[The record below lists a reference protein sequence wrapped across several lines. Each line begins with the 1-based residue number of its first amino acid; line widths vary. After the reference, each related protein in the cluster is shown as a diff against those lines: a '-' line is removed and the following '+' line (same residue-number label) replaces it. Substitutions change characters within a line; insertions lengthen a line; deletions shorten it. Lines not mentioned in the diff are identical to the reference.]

1 MDAIEMG
8 EFKDYNVIFG
18 NNGCGKTSLT
28 RAFELLISKDKCI
41 EKYRTISTAE
51 SPSIEFECK
60 DGSYK
65 IEPNSNIGAP
75 SFKVEIY
82 NSGFLHNNA
91 PFNSE
96 FGLKKL
102 DDGII
107 ILEGSVL
114 GEETKEINQL
124 KNCKE
129 KVEKRK
135 KEIKDE
141 NSTETLSAKQ
151 ESEIKK
157 YDEEIEKIRKKVT
170 SKTIQII
177 LDEIKINNICEV
189 SKNKFK
195 VQEDALT
202 NLEKDFDELDEAMKK
217 FDDLKEMELPKDYQT
232 IKDKLESL
240 FSFDIDKEAGQVS
253 EEIKEH
259 MSKVGREFIEKGIE
273 LQKKMPDNACPFCTQ
288 EITNNIIQVYTSYFN
303 KRIEQF
309 NQDSLEVSGTLKKI
323 LEQWNIKEILQS
335 FERFEPFMK
344 KDFSTNKESL
354 KNALEQIK
362 VLLEKLQK
370 EVGKKEGAK
379 NEKEFQGIDKKLL
392 ENYEKFQKCVDETG
406 NILKQKKEQ
415 KKKLDKLKTELKE
428 ARIKKAKHDS
438 YDWQKS
444 KEEAE
449 RKLSVLN
456 CRHERLN
463 RLLEKINKKL
473 KGLYDQ
479 KRPDIETINNYLKAL
494 NLPKY
499 SLDKDYRIVLN
510 SDALENSEAKIIL
523 SDGEKTTL
531 AFAYFLARLKLF
543 YKKEDLKNLVVVI
556 DDPIS
561 SLDEQRIYNTT
572 CLVAKINQELA
583 REKLSNEENKAQV
596 FVLTHNHTFM
606 ARLINMIGKHARYL
620 QLERHQ
626 GQLKIVCKDKA
637 NGYFDTFYL
646 LLFKEVY
653 EFAKRETVQDDFN
666 EAINYGNKIRIL
678 LESFLKINFIDSFLG
693 EDKTFKEDNIKK
705 LIETAD
711 NQVRLSFSNLPFS
724 ENEHSIEDKDALTKK
739 FLSIIK
745 GLHLESHGSVMD
757 FFSPYKISLE
767 DVQEFAKI
775 AINAMKILNPYQT
788 HSYVE
793 SVDKKL
799 KTRNNMRIVFM
810 GTPGFAEVILRA
822 LVGNKDIEVV
832 GLFTQMDKPFG
843 RKKELKAPETKIYI
857 LENHLNIPIFQPQ
870 SLKEPEVQILKALKP
885 DFIVVVAYGKILSKE
900 VLSIA
905 PCINVHA
912 SLLPKYRGA
921 SPIHEMILNDDKIY
935 GISTM
940 LMDTGLDSGD
950 ILESASFLREDYLD
964 LETLRSKLV
973 HMGATLL
980 LSTLKNFSSITRK
993 PQDHAQASFCKK
1005 ITKADGL
1012 VGFKDAKSLFLKS
1025 LAFKSWPEIFLENSL
1040 KLLGVELVE
1049 NEKSHKEGEIL
1060 EIDEKGVLVGCLKG
1074 SVRIARL
1081 QAVGKKPLK
1090 AKDYLNGKRLKAGG
1104 ILT

>member
-82 NSGFLHNNA
+82 NSDFLHNNA

-135 KEIKDE
+135 KKIKDE
-141 NSTETLSAKQ
+141 NSAETLSAKQ

-157 YDEEIEKIRKKVT
+157 YDKEIEKIRKEMT
-170 SKTIQII
+170 SKTIQIT

-344 KDFSTNKESL
+344 KDSSTNKESL
-354 KNALEQIK
+354 KKALEQIK

-379 NEKEFQGIDKKLL
+379 NEKEFQETDKKLL
-392 ENYEKFQKCVDETG
+392 ENYEKFQKCVDETR

-415 KKKLDKLKTELKE
+415 KEKLEKLKTELKE

-444 KEEAE
+444 KEEAK

-456 CRHERLN
+456 CRHERLKH
-463 RLLEKINKKL
+463 LLEKIDKKL

-543 YKKEDLKNLVVVI
+543 YKKKDLKNLVVVI

-583 REKLSNEENKAQV
+583 REKLLKNEEKVQV
-596 FVLTHNHTFM
+596 FVLTHNHIFM
-606 ARLINMIGKHARYL
+606 ARLINMIGKHARYF

-626 GQLKIVCKDKA
+626 GQLKIVCKDEVK
-637 NGYFDTFYL
+637 GYFDTFYL

-653 EFAKRETVQDDFN
+653 AFAKKEKVQDDFN
-666 EAINYGNKIRIL
+666 EAINYGNKVRIL

-693 EDKTFKEDNIKK
+693 ENKTFKEDNIKK

-711 NQVRLSFSNLPFS
+711 NQVILSFSNLPFS
-724 ENEHSIEDKDALTKK
+724 KNEHSIIEDKDALTKK

-757 FFSPYKISLE
+757 FFSPYKISLK
-767 DVQEFAKI
+767 DVQKFARI

-788 HSYVE
+788 HSYME
-793 SVDKKL
+793 SVDK
-799 KTRNNMRIVFM
+799 
-810 GTPGFAEVILRA
+810 
-822 LVGNKDIEVV
+822 NKE
-832 GLFTQMDKPFG
+832 
-843 RKKELKAPETKIYI
+843 
-857 LENHLNIPIFQPQ
+857 
-870 SLKEPEVQILKALKP
+870 
-885 DFIVVVAYGKILSKE
+885 
-900 VLSIA
+900 
-905 PCINVHA
+905 
-912 SLLPKYRGA
+912 
-921 SPIHEMILNDDKIY
+921 
-935 GISTM
+935 
-940 LMDTGLDSGD
+940 
-950 ILESASFLREDYLD
+950 
-964 LETLRSKLV
+964 
-973 HMGATLL
+973 
-980 LSTLKNFSSITRK
+980 
-993 PQDHAQASFCKK
+993 
-1005 ITKADGL
+1005 
-1012 VGFKDAKSLFLKS
+1012 
-1025 LAFKSWPEIFLENSL
+1025 
-1040 KLLGVELVE
+1040 
-1049 NEKSHKEGEIL
+1049 
-1060 EIDEKGVLVGCLKG
+1060 
-1074 SVRIARL
+1074 
-1081 QAVGKKPLK
+1081 
-1090 AKDYLNGKRLKAGG
+1090 
-1104 ILT
+1104 

>member
-1 MDAIEMG
+1 MAINIKKIKSFKAFCGLDAIEMG

-82 NSGFLHNNA
+82 NSDFLHNNA

-135 KEIKDE
+135 KKIKDE
-141 NSTETLSAKQ
+141 NSAETLSAKQ

-157 YDEEIEKIRKKVT
+157 YDKEIEKIRKEMT
-170 SKTIQII
+170 SKTIQIT

-240 FSFDIDKEAGQVS
+240 FSFDMDKEAGQVS

-309 NQDSLEVSGTLKKI
+309 KQDSLEVSGTLKKI

-370 EVGKKEGAK
+370 EVDKKEGVK
-379 NEKEFQGIDKKLL
+379 DKEKFQEIDKKLS
-392 ENYEKFQKCVDETG
+392 ENYEKLQKCAGETR
-406 NILKQKKEQ
+406 NILNQKKEQ
-415 KKKLDKLKTELKE
+415 KKKLEKLKKDLKE

-438 YDWQKS
+438 YDSQKS
-444 KEEAE
+444 KEEAK

-463 RLLEKINKKL
+463 RLLEKIDKKL
-473 KGLYDQ
+473 KELYDQ

-626 GQLKIVCKDKA
+626 GQLKIVCKDEA

-653 EFAKRETVQDDFN
+653 AFAKRETVQDDFN
-666 EAINYGNKIRIL
+666 EAINYGNKVRIL

-693 EDKTFKEDNIKK
+693 EDKTFKKEKIEK

-724 ENEHSIEDKDALTKK
+724 ENGHSIEDKDVLTEK

-767 DVQEFAKI
+767 DVQRFAKI

-788 HSYVE
+788 QSYME
-793 SVDKKL
+793 SVDKKT
-799 KTRNNMRIVFM
+799 K
-810 GTPGFAEVILRA
+810 
-822 LVGNKDIEVV
+822 NKE
-832 GLFTQMDKPFG
+832 
-843 RKKELKAPETKIYI
+843 
-857 LENHLNIPIFQPQ
+857 
-870 SLKEPEVQILKALKP
+870 
-885 DFIVVVAYGKILSKE
+885 
-900 VLSIA
+900 
-905 PCINVHA
+905 
-912 SLLPKYRGA
+912 
-921 SPIHEMILNDDKIY
+921 
-935 GISTM
+935 
-940 LMDTGLDSGD
+940 
-950 ILESASFLREDYLD
+950 
-964 LETLRSKLV
+964 
-973 HMGATLL
+973 
-980 LSTLKNFSSITRK
+980 
-993 PQDHAQASFCKK
+993 
-1005 ITKADGL
+1005 
-1012 VGFKDAKSLFLKS
+1012 
-1025 LAFKSWPEIFLENSL
+1025 
-1040 KLLGVELVE
+1040 
-1049 NEKSHKEGEIL
+1049 
-1060 EIDEKGVLVGCLKG
+1060 
-1074 SVRIARL
+1074 
-1081 QAVGKKPLK
+1081 
-1090 AKDYLNGKRLKAGG
+1090 
-1104 ILT
+1104 

>member
-28 RAFELLISKDKCI
+28 RAFELLISKNKHI

-60 DGSYK
+60 DESYK

-82 NSGFLHNNA
+82 NSDFLHNNA

-135 KEIKDE
+135 KKIKDE
-141 NSTETLSAKQ
+141 NSVETLSAKQ

-157 YDEEIEKIRKKVT
+157 YDKEIEKIRKEMT
-170 SKTIQII
+170 SKTIRIT

-189 SKNKFK
+189 SKNHFK
-195 VQEDALT
+195 YQEDALT
-202 NLEKDFDELDEAMKK
+202 NLKKDFDELDKAMEKFGGLKK
-217 FDDLKEMELPKDYQT
+217 MELPKDYQT

-259 MSKVGREFIEKGIE
+259 ISKVGREFIEKGRE

-288 EITNNIIQVYTSYFN
+288 EITNNIIQAYTSYFN

-309 NQDSLEVSGTLKKI
+309 NQDSLEVSGTLKEI
-323 LEQWNIKEILQS
+323 LEQWNIEEILQS
-335 FERFEPFMK
+335 FERFKPFMK

-354 KNALEQIK
+354 KNALDQIK
-362 VLLEKLQK
+362 DLLKELQEEVDKKCGVKNKEK
-370 EVGKKEGAK
+370 
-379 NEKEFQGIDKKLL
+379 FQETDKKLS
-392 ENYEKFQKCVDETG
+392 ENYKKLQQCVDETG
-406 NILKQKKEQ
+406 NILNQKKEQ
-415 KKKLDKLKTELKE
+415 EEKLKKLETELKE

-572 CLVAKINQELA
+572 CLVAKINQELVGEA
-583 REKLSNEENKAQV
+583 LKEDEDKAQV

-606 ARLINMIGKHARYL
+606 VRLINMVGKHACYF

-626 GQLKIVCKDKA
+626 GQLKIVCKDKVK
-637 NGYFDTFYL
+637 GYFDTFYL

-653 EFAKRETVQDDFN
+653 VFAKKEKVQDDFN
-666 EAINYGNKIRIL
+666 EAINYGNKVRVL
-678 LESFLKINFIDSFLG
+678 LEGFLKINFINSFLG
-693 EDKTFKEDNIKK
+693 TNSVFDEDKIKK

-724 ENEHSIEDKDALTKK
+724 NEHSIKDKDALTEK

-745 GLHLESHGSVMD
+745 GLHLESHGSVAD
-757 FFSPYKISLE
+757 VFNPYKISLK
-767 DVQEFAKI
+767 DVQKFARI

-788 HSYVE
+788 QSYKG
-793 SVDKKL
+793 SVDK
-799 KTRNNMRIVFM
+799 
-810 GTPGFAEVILRA
+810 
-822 LVGNKDIEVV
+822 NKE
-832 GLFTQMDKPFG
+832 
-843 RKKELKAPETKIYI
+843 
-857 LENHLNIPIFQPQ
+857 
-870 SLKEPEVQILKALKP
+870 
-885 DFIVVVAYGKILSKE
+885 
-900 VLSIA
+900 
-905 PCINVHA
+905 
-912 SLLPKYRGA
+912 
-921 SPIHEMILNDDKIY
+921 
-935 GISTM
+935 
-940 LMDTGLDSGD
+940 
-950 ILESASFLREDYLD
+950 
-964 LETLRSKLV
+964 
-973 HMGATLL
+973 
-980 LSTLKNFSSITRK
+980 
-993 PQDHAQASFCKK
+993 
-1005 ITKADGL
+1005 
-1012 VGFKDAKSLFLKS
+1012 
-1025 LAFKSWPEIFLENSL
+1025 
-1040 KLLGVELVE
+1040 
-1049 NEKSHKEGEIL
+1049 
-1060 EIDEKGVLVGCLKG
+1060 
-1074 SVRIARL
+1074 
-1081 QAVGKKPLK
+1081 
-1090 AKDYLNGKRLKAGG
+1090 
-1104 ILT
+1104 

>member
-1 MDAIEMG
+1 MAINIKKIKSFKAFCGLDAIEMG

-28 RAFELLISKDKCI
+28 RAFELLIPKNKHI
-41 EKYRTISTAE
+41 EKYRTISTTE
-51 SPSIEFECK
+51 SPSIEFKCK
-60 DGSYK
+60 DKSYK

-82 NSGFLHNNA
+82 NSDFLHNNA

-102 DDGII
+102 DDDTI

-129 KVEKRK
+129 KVEKRQK
-135 KEIKDE
+135 KIKDE
-141 NSTETLSAKQ
+141 NSVETLSAKQ

-309 NQDSLEVSGTLKKI
+309 NQNSLEVSGTLKKI

-344 KDFSTNKESL
+344 KDSSTNKESL

-370 EVGKKEGAK
+370 EVDKKWGVK
-379 NEKEFQGIDKKLL
+379 NKEKFQETDKKLL
-392 ENYEKFQKCVDETG
+392 ENYEKFQKCVDETR

-415 KKKLDKLKTELKE
+415 KEKLEKLKTELKE

-510 SDALENSEAKIIL
+510 SDALENSKANIIL

-572 CLVAKINQELA
+572 CLVAKIDQELA

-646 LLFKEVY
+646 LLFKEMY

-666 EAINYGNKIRIL
+666 EAINYGNKVRIL
-678 LESFLKINFIDSFLG
+678 LESFLKINFINSFLG
-693 EDKTFKEDNIKK
+693 TNSVFDEDKIKK

-724 ENEHSIEDKDALTKK
+724 NEHSIKDKDALTEK
-739 FLSIIK
+739 FLSTIK
-745 GLHLESHGSVMD
+745 GLHLESHGSVAD
-757 FFSPYKISLE
+757 VFNPYKISLK
-767 DVQEFAKI
+767 DVQKFARI

-788 HSYVE
+788 QSYMG
-793 SVDKKL
+793 SVDK
-799 KTRNNMRIVFM
+799 
-810 GTPGFAEVILRA
+810 
-822 LVGNKDIEVV
+822 NKE
-832 GLFTQMDKPFG
+832 
-843 RKKELKAPETKIYI
+843 
-857 LENHLNIPIFQPQ
+857 
-870 SLKEPEVQILKALKP
+870 
-885 DFIVVVAYGKILSKE
+885 
-900 VLSIA
+900 
-905 PCINVHA
+905 
-912 SLLPKYRGA
+912 
-921 SPIHEMILNDDKIY
+921 
-935 GISTM
+935 
-940 LMDTGLDSGD
+940 
-950 ILESASFLREDYLD
+950 
-964 LETLRSKLV
+964 
-973 HMGATLL
+973 
-980 LSTLKNFSSITRK
+980 
-993 PQDHAQASFCKK
+993 
-1005 ITKADGL
+1005 
-1012 VGFKDAKSLFLKS
+1012 
-1025 LAFKSWPEIFLENSL
+1025 
-1040 KLLGVELVE
+1040 
-1049 NEKSHKEGEIL
+1049 
-1060 EIDEKGVLVGCLKG
+1060 
-1074 SVRIARL
+1074 
-1081 QAVGKKPLK
+1081 
-1090 AKDYLNGKRLKAGG
+1090 
-1104 ILT
+1104 

>member
-1 MDAIEMG
+1 MNAIEMG

-28 RAFELLISKDKCI
+28 RAFELLISKNNHI

-51 SPSIEFECK
+51 SPSIEFECE

-82 NSGFLHNNA
+82 NSDFLHNNA

-102 DDGII
+102 DDGVI

-124 KNCKE
+124 KNCRE
-129 KVEKRK
+129 KVEKRQK
-135 KEIKDE
+135 KIKDE
-141 NSTETLSAKQ
+141 NDIETLSAEQ
-151 ESEIKK
+151 ESAIKK
-157 YDEEIEKIRKKVT
+157 YDEEIEKIRKEVT
-170 SKTIQII
+170 SKTIQIAPN
-177 LDEIKINNICEV
+177 EIKINNICEV

-195 VQEDALT
+195 YQEDVLT
-202 NLEKDFDELDEAMKK
+202 NLKKDFDELDEAMKE
-217 FDDLKEMELPKDYQT
+217 FDDLKEMESPKDYQT
-232 IKDKLESL
+232 IKVKLESL

-253 EEIKEH
+253 KEIKEH
-259 MSKVGREFIEKGIE
+259 ISKVGREFIEKGIE
-273 LQKKMPDNACPFCTQ
+273 LQKEMPDNACPFCKQ
-288 EITNNIIQVYTSYFN
+288 EIINNIIQAYTSYFN
-303 KRIEQF
+303 KSIEQF
-309 NQDSLEVSGTLKKI
+309 KQDSLEVSGTLKKI

-370 EVGKKEGAK
+370 EVGKKEGVK
-379 NEKEFQGIDKKLL
+379 DKEKFQETDKKLS
-392 ENYEKFQKCVDETG
+392 ENYENLQKCVNETR
-406 NILKQKKEQ
+406 NILNQKKEQ
-415 KKKLDKLKTELKE
+415 EEKLEKLKKELKG

-449 RKLSVLN
+449 RKLSVLE
-456 CRHERLN
+456 RGHKRLN
-463 RLLEKINKKL
+463 CLLEKIDNKL

-479 KRPDIETINNYLKAL
+479 KRPDIKIINSYLKAL

-499 SLDKDYRIVLN
+499 SLNEYYRIVLN
-510 SDALENSEAKIIL
+510 SVDLENSKAKMIL

-572 CLVAKINQELA
+572 CLVAKINQELVGEA
-583 REKLSNEENKAQV
+583 LKENEDKAQV

-606 ARLINMIGKHARYL
+606 ARLINMVGKHACYF

-626 GQLKIVCKDKA
+626 GQLKIVCKNKVK
-637 NGYFDTFYL
+637 GYFDTFYL

-653 EFAKRETVQDDFN
+653 AFAKKEKVQDNFN

-693 EDKTFKEDNIKK
+693 ENSAFGEDKIKK

-724 ENEHSIEDKDALTKK
+724 ENGHSIEDKDALTEK

-767 DVQEFAKI
+767 DVQKFAKI

-788 HSYVE
+788 HSYMV
-793 SVDKKL
+793 SVD
-799 KTRNNMRIVFM
+799 
-810 GTPGFAEVILRA
+810 
-822 LVGNKDIEVV
+822 
-832 GLFTQMDKPFG
+832 
-843 RKKELKAPETKIYI
+843 
-857 LENHLNIPIFQPQ
+857 
-870 SLKEPEVQILKALKP
+870 
-885 DFIVVVAYGKILSKE
+885 
-900 VLSIA
+900 
-905 PCINVHA
+905 
-912 SLLPKYRGA
+912 
-921 SPIHEMILNDDKIY
+921 
-935 GISTM
+935 
-940 LMDTGLDSGD
+940 
-950 ILESASFLREDYLD
+950 
-964 LETLRSKLV
+964 
-973 HMGATLL
+973 
-980 LSTLKNFSSITRK
+980 
-993 PQDHAQASFCKK
+993 
-1005 ITKADGL
+1005 
-1012 VGFKDAKSLFLKS
+1012 
-1025 LAFKSWPEIFLENSL
+1025 
-1040 KLLGVELVE
+1040 
-1049 NEKSHKEGEIL
+1049 
-1060 EIDEKGVLVGCLKG
+1060 
-1074 SVRIARL
+1074 
-1081 QAVGKKPLK
+1081 
-1090 AKDYLNGKRLKAGG
+1090 
-1104 ILT
+1104 

>member
-1 MDAIEMG
+1 MAINIKKIKSFKAFCGLDAIEMG

-82 NSGFLHNNA
+82 NSDFLHNNA

-135 KEIKDE
+135 KKIKDE
-141 NSTETLSAKQ
+141 NSAETLSAKQ

-157 YDEEIEKIRKKVT
+157 YDKEIEKIRKEMT
-170 SKTIQII
+170 SKTIQIT

-344 KDFSTNKESL
+344 KDSSTNKESL

-379 NEKEFQGIDKKLL
+379 NEKEFQKIDKKLL

-438 YDWQKS
+438 YDCQKS

-449 RKLSVLN
+449 RKLSILN
-456 CRHERLN
+456 RRHERLN
-463 RLLEKINKKL
+463 RLLEKIDKKL
-473 KGLYDQ
+473 KELYDQ

-583 REKLSNEENKAQV
+583 REKLSNEKEKAQV

-606 ARLINMIGKHARYL
+606 ARLINMIGKHARYF
-620 QLERHQ
+620 QLERYQ

-653 EFAKRETVQDDFN
+653 AFAKRETVQDDFN
-666 EAINYGNKIRIL
+666 EAINYGNKVRIL

-693 EDKTFKEDNIKK
+693 ENKTFKKEKIEK
-705 LIETAD
+705 LIEIVD
-711 NQVRLSFSNLPFS
+711 GEVELDFSKLPFS
-724 ENEHSIEDKDALTKK
+724 ENGHSIEDKDALTEK

-745 GLHLESHGSVMD
+745 GLHLDSHGSVMD
-757 FFSPYKISLE
+757 FFSPYKISLK
-767 DVQEFAKI
+767 DVQKFARI

-788 HSYVE
+788 HSY
-793 SVDKKL
+793 
-799 KTRNNMRIVFM
+799 M
-810 GTPGFAEVILRA
+810 
-822 LVGNKDIEVV
+822 EVV
-832 GLFTQMDKPFG
+832 D
-843 RKKELKAPETKIYI
+843 
-857 LENHLNIPIFQPQ
+857 
-870 SLKEPEVQILKALKP
+870 
-885 DFIVVVAYGKILSKE
+885 
-900 VLSIA
+900 
-905 PCINVHA
+905 
-912 SLLPKYRGA
+912 
-921 SPIHEMILNDDKIY
+921 
-935 GISTM
+935 
-940 LMDTGLDSGD
+940 
-950 ILESASFLREDYLD
+950 
-964 LETLRSKLV
+964 
-973 HMGATLL
+973 
-980 LSTLKNFSSITRK
+980 
-993 PQDHAQASFCKK
+993 
-1005 ITKADGL
+1005 
-1012 VGFKDAKSLFLKS
+1012 
-1025 LAFKSWPEIFLENSL
+1025 
-1040 KLLGVELVE
+1040 
-1049 NEKSHKEGEIL
+1049 
-1060 EIDEKGVLVGCLKG
+1060 
-1074 SVRIARL
+1074 
-1081 QAVGKKPLK
+1081 
-1090 AKDYLNGKRLKAGG
+1090 
-1104 ILT
+1104 

>member
-1 MDAIEMG
+1 MAINIKKIKSFKAFCGLDAIEMG

-82 NSGFLHNNA
+82 NSDFLHNNA

-135 KEIKDE
+135 KKIKDE
-141 NSTETLSAKQ
+141 NSAETLSAKQ

-157 YDEEIEKIRKKVT
+157 YDKEIEKIRKEMT
-170 SKTIQII
+170 SKTIQIT

-195 VQEDALT
+195 VQEDVLT

-217 FDDLKEMELPKDYQT
+217 FDGLKEMELPKDYQT

-240 FSFDIDKEAGQVS
+240 FSFDMDKEAGQVS

-259 MSKVGREFIEKGIE
+259 MSKVGREFIEKGIK
-273 LQKKMPDNACPFCTQ
+273 LQKEMPNNACPFCTQ
-288 EITNNIIQVYTSYFN
+288 EISNNIIQAYTSYFN

-309 NQDSLEVSGTLKKI
+309 NQDSLGVSGTLKKI

-344 KDFSTNKESL
+344 KDFSKNKESL
-354 KNALEQIK
+354 ESGLGQIK

-370 EVGKKEGAK
+370 EVDKKEGSNNK
-379 NEKEFQGIDKKLL
+379 EKFQEIDKKLS
-392 ENYEKFQKCVDETG
+392 ENYENLQKCVDETR
-406 NILKQKKEQ
+406 NILNQKKEQ
-415 KKKLDKLKTELKE
+415 QKKLDKLKAELKE

-444 KEEAE
+444 KEEAK
-449 RKLSVLN
+449 RKLSILN
-456 CRHERLN
+456 RGHERLK
-463 RLLEKINKKL
+463 RLLEKIDKKL
-473 KGLYDQ
+473 KELYDQ

-583 REKLSNEENKAQV
+583 REKLSNKEDKAQV

-606 ARLINMIGKHARYL
+606 ARLINMVGKHARYF

-626 GQLKIVCKDKA
+626 GQLKIVCKDKV
-637 NGYFDTFYL
+637 NSYFDTFYL

-653 EFAKRETVQDDFN
+653 AFAKRETVQDNFN

-678 LESFLKINFIDSFLG
+678 LESFLKINFIDSFFG
-693 EDKTFKEDNIKK
+693 EDKTFKKEKIEK

-711 NQVRLSFSNLPFS
+711 GEVELNFSKLPFS
-724 ENEHSIEDKDALTKK
+724 ENGHSIKDKDALTEK

-745 GLHLESHGSVMD
+745 GLHLDSHGSVMD
-757 FFSPYKISLE
+757 FFSPYKISLK
-767 DVQEFAKI
+767 DVQKFARI

-788 HSYVE
+788 HSYMG
-793 SVDKKL
+793 SVDK
-799 KTRNNMRIVFM
+799 
-810 GTPGFAEVILRA
+810 
-822 LVGNKDIEVV
+822 NKE
-832 GLFTQMDKPFG
+832 
-843 RKKELKAPETKIYI
+843 
-857 LENHLNIPIFQPQ
+857 
-870 SLKEPEVQILKALKP
+870 
-885 DFIVVVAYGKILSKE
+885 
-900 VLSIA
+900 
-905 PCINVHA
+905 
-912 SLLPKYRGA
+912 
-921 SPIHEMILNDDKIY
+921 
-935 GISTM
+935 
-940 LMDTGLDSGD
+940 
-950 ILESASFLREDYLD
+950 
-964 LETLRSKLV
+964 
-973 HMGATLL
+973 
-980 LSTLKNFSSITRK
+980 
-993 PQDHAQASFCKK
+993 
-1005 ITKADGL
+1005 
-1012 VGFKDAKSLFLKS
+1012 
-1025 LAFKSWPEIFLENSL
+1025 
-1040 KLLGVELVE
+1040 
-1049 NEKSHKEGEIL
+1049 
-1060 EIDEKGVLVGCLKG
+1060 
-1074 SVRIARL
+1074 
-1081 QAVGKKPLK
+1081 
-1090 AKDYLNGKRLKAGG
+1090 
-1104 ILT
+1104 

>member
-1 MDAIEMG
+1 MAINVKKIKSFKAFCGLDAIEMG

-28 RAFELLISKDKCI
+28 RAFELLISKNNHI

-51 SPSIEFECK
+51 SPSIEFECE

-82 NSGFLHNNA
+82 NSDFLHNNA

-102 DDGII
+102 DDGVI

-124 KNCKE
+124 KNCRE
-129 KVEKRK
+129 KVEKRQK
-135 KEIKDE
+135 KIKDE
-141 NSTETLSAKQ
+141 NSAEQ
-151 ESEIKK
+151 ESAIKK
-157 YDEEIEKIRKKVT
+157 YDEEIEKIRKEVT
-170 SKTIQII
+170 SKTIQIAPN
-177 LDEIKINNICEV
+177 EIKINNICEV

-195 VQEDALT
+195 YQEDVLT
-202 NLEKDFDELDEAMKK
+202 NLKKDFDKLNETMKE
-217 FDDLKEMELPKDYQT
+217 FDDLKEMESPKDYQT
-232 IKDKLESL
+232 IKVKLESL

-253 EEIKEH
+253 KEIKEH
-259 MSKVGREFIEKGIE
+259 ISKVGREFIEKGIE
-273 LQKKMPDNACPFCTQ
+273 LQKEMPDNACPFCKQ
-288 EITNNIIQVYTSYFN
+288 EIINNIIQAYTSYFN
-303 KRIEQF
+303 KSIEQF
-309 NQDSLEVSGTLKKI
+309 KQDSLEVSGTLKKI

-370 EVGKKEGAK
+370 EVDKKEGVK
-379 NEKEFQGIDKKLL
+379 DKEKFQEIDKKLS
-392 ENYEKFQKCVDETG
+392 ENYEKLQKCAGETR
-406 NILKQKKEQ
+406 NILNQKKEQ
-415 KKKLDKLKTELKE
+415 KKKLEKLKKDLKE

-438 YDWQKS
+438 YDSQKS
-444 KEEAE
+444 KEEAK

-463 RLLEKINKKL
+463 RLLEKIDKKL
-473 KGLYDQ
+473 KELYDQ

-531 AFAYFLARLKLF
+531 AFAYFLVRLKLF

-583 REKLSNEENKAQV
+583 REKLSNKEDKAQI

-606 ARLINMIGKHARYL
+606 ARLINMVGKHARYF

-626 GQLKIVCKDKA
+626 GQLKIVCKDEVK
-637 NGYFDTFYL
+637 GYFDTFYL

-653 EFAKRETVQDDFN
+653 TFAKKEKVQDDFN

-693 EDKTFKEDNIKK
+693 EDKTFKEDNIEK

-711 NQVRLSFSNLPFS
+711 GEVELNFSKLPFS
-724 ENEHSIEDKDALTKK
+724 ENEHSIEDKDALTEK

-767 DVQEFAKI
+767 DVQRFAKI

-788 HSYVE
+788 QSYME
-793 SVDKKL
+793 SVDKKT
-799 KTRNNMRIVFM
+799 K
-810 GTPGFAEVILRA
+810 
-822 LVGNKDIEVV
+822 NKE
-832 GLFTQMDKPFG
+832 
-843 RKKELKAPETKIYI
+843 
-857 LENHLNIPIFQPQ
+857 
-870 SLKEPEVQILKALKP
+870 
-885 DFIVVVAYGKILSKE
+885 
-900 VLSIA
+900 
-905 PCINVHA
+905 
-912 SLLPKYRGA
+912 
-921 SPIHEMILNDDKIY
+921 
-935 GISTM
+935 
-940 LMDTGLDSGD
+940 
-950 ILESASFLREDYLD
+950 
-964 LETLRSKLV
+964 
-973 HMGATLL
+973 
-980 LSTLKNFSSITRK
+980 
-993 PQDHAQASFCKK
+993 
-1005 ITKADGL
+1005 
-1012 VGFKDAKSLFLKS
+1012 
-1025 LAFKSWPEIFLENSL
+1025 
-1040 KLLGVELVE
+1040 
-1049 NEKSHKEGEIL
+1049 
-1060 EIDEKGVLVGCLKG
+1060 
-1074 SVRIARL
+1074 
-1081 QAVGKKPLK
+1081 
-1090 AKDYLNGKRLKAGG
+1090 
-1104 ILT
+1104 

>member
-1 MDAIEMG
+1 MMA
-8 EFKDYNVIFG
+8 
-18 NNGCGKTSLT
+18 S
-28 RAFELLISKDKCI
+28 
-41 EKYRTISTAE
+41 
-51 SPSIEFECK
+51 
-60 DGSYK
+60 
-65 IEPNSNIGAP
+65 
-75 SFKVEIY
+75 SFWKAR
-82 NSGFLHNNA
+82 F
-91 PFNSE
+91 
-96 FGLKKL
+96 
-102 DDGII
+102 
-107 ILEGSVL
+107 L

-135 KEIKDE
+135 KKIKDE
-141 NSTETLSAKQ
+141 NSADTLSAKQ

-157 YDEEIEKIRKKVT
+157 YDKEIEKIRKEMT
-170 SKTIQII
+170 SKTIQIT

-259 MSKVGREFIEKGIE
+259 MSKIGREFIEKGIE

-309 NQDSLEVSGTLKKI
+309 NQDSLEISGTLKKI

-344 KDFSTNKESL
+344 KDSSTNKESL

-370 EVGKKEGAK
+370 EVDKKWGVK
-379 NEKEFQGIDKKLL
+379 NKEKFQETDKKLL
-392 ENYEKFQKCVDETG
+392 ENYEKFQKCVDETR
-406 NILKQKKEQ
+406 NILNQKKEQ
-415 KKKLDKLKTELKE
+415 KEKLDKLKTELKE

-444 KEEAE
+444 KEEAK
-449 RKLSVLN
+449 RKLSILN
-456 CRHERLN
+456 CRHERLKH
-463 RLLEKINKKL
+463 LLEKIDKKL

-510 SDALENSEAKIIL
+510 SNALENSEAKIIL

-543 YKKEDLKNLVVVI
+543 YKKKDLKNLVVVI

-666 EAINYGNKIRIL
+666 EAINYGNKVRIL

-693 EDKTFKEDNIKK
+693 EDKTFKKEKIEK

-711 NQVRLSFSNLPFS
+711 GEVELNFSKLPFS

-788 HSYVE
+788 QSYMG
-793 SVDKKL
+793 SVD
-799 KTRNNMRIVFM
+799 
-810 GTPGFAEVILRA
+810 
-822 LVGNKDIEVV
+822 
-832 GLFTQMDKPFG
+832 
-843 RKKELKAPETKIYI
+843 
-857 LENHLNIPIFQPQ
+857 
-870 SLKEPEVQILKALKP
+870 
-885 DFIVVVAYGKILSKE
+885 
-900 VLSIA
+900 
-905 PCINVHA
+905 
-912 SLLPKYRGA
+912 
-921 SPIHEMILNDDKIY
+921 
-935 GISTM
+935 
-940 LMDTGLDSGD
+940 
-950 ILESASFLREDYLD
+950 
-964 LETLRSKLV
+964 
-973 HMGATLL
+973 
-980 LSTLKNFSSITRK
+980 
-993 PQDHAQASFCKK
+993 
-1005 ITKADGL
+1005 
-1012 VGFKDAKSLFLKS
+1012 
-1025 LAFKSWPEIFLENSL
+1025 
-1040 KLLGVELVE
+1040 
-1049 NEKSHKEGEIL
+1049 
-1060 EIDEKGVLVGCLKG
+1060 
-1074 SVRIARL
+1074 
-1081 QAVGKKPLK
+1081 
-1090 AKDYLNGKRLKAGG
+1090 
-1104 ILT
+1104 

>member
-82 NSGFLHNNA
+82 NSDFLHNNA

-129 KVEKRK
+129 KVEKRQ

-141 NSTETLSAKQ
+141 NDIETLSAKQ

-170 SKTIQII
+170 SKTIQITPN
-177 LDEIKINNICEV
+177 EIKINNICKV

-195 VQEDALT
+195 DQEDVLT
-202 NLEKDFDELDEAMKK
+202 NLEKDFDELDEAMKE

-273 LQKKMPDNACPFCTQ
+273 LQKEMPNNKCPFCTQ
-288 EITNNIIQVYTSYFN
+288 EITNNIIQDYTNYFN
-303 KRIEQF
+303 KSIEQF
-309 NQDSLEVSGTLKKI
+309 KQDSLEVSGTLKKI

-379 NEKEFQGIDKKLL
+379 NEKEFQEIDKKLL

-415 KKKLDKLKTELKE
+415 KKKLDKLKTELKG

-793 SVDKKL
+793 SVDKKT
-799 KTRNNMRIVFM
+799 K
-810 GTPGFAEVILRA
+810 
-822 LVGNKDIEVV
+822 NKE
-832 GLFTQMDKPFG
+832 
-843 RKKELKAPETKIYI
+843 
-857 LENHLNIPIFQPQ
+857 
-870 SLKEPEVQILKALKP
+870 
-885 DFIVVVAYGKILSKE
+885 
-900 VLSIA
+900 
-905 PCINVHA
+905 
-912 SLLPKYRGA
+912 
-921 SPIHEMILNDDKIY
+921 
-935 GISTM
+935 
-940 LMDTGLDSGD
+940 
-950 ILESASFLREDYLD
+950 
-964 LETLRSKLV
+964 
-973 HMGATLL
+973 
-980 LSTLKNFSSITRK
+980 
-993 PQDHAQASFCKK
+993 
-1005 ITKADGL
+1005 
-1012 VGFKDAKSLFLKS
+1012 
-1025 LAFKSWPEIFLENSL
+1025 
-1040 KLLGVELVE
+1040 
-1049 NEKSHKEGEIL
+1049 
-1060 EIDEKGVLVGCLKG
+1060 
-1074 SVRIARL
+1074 
-1081 QAVGKKPLK
+1081 
-1090 AKDYLNGKRLKAGG
+1090 
-1104 ILT
+1104 

>member
-1 MDAIEMG
+1 MAINIKKIKSFKAFCGLDAIEMG

-28 RAFELLISKDKCI
+28 RAFELLISKNKHI

-51 SPSIEFECK
+51 SPSIEFECE

-65 IEPNSNIGAP
+65 IEPNSNIGVP

-82 NSGFLHNNA
+82 NSDFLHNNA

-124 KNCKE
+124 KNFKE

-141 NSTETLSAKQ
+141 NSAETLSAKQ
-151 ESEIKK
+151 ESAIKK
-157 YDEEIEKIRKKVT
+157 YDKEIEKIRKEMT
-170 SKTIQII
+170 SKTIQIT

-273 LQKKMPDNACPFCTQ
+273 LQKKMPDNACPFF
-288 EITNNIIQVYTSYFN
+288 YTSYFN

-335 FERFEPFMK
+335 FERFESFMK
-344 KDFSTNKESL
+344 KDSSTNKESL

-370 EVGKKEGAK
+370 EVDKKWGVK
-379 NEKEFQGIDKKLL
+379 NKEKFQETDKKLL
-392 ENYEKFQKCVDETG
+392 ENYEKFQKCVDETR

-415 KKKLDKLKTELKE
+415 KEKLEKLKTELKE

-543 YKKEDLKNLVVVI
+543 YKKKDLKNLVVVI

-583 REKLSNEENKAQV
+583 REKLLKNEEKAQV

-606 ARLINMIGKHARYL
+606 ARLINMIGKHARYF

-626 GQLKIVCKDKA
+626 GQLKIVCKDEA

-653 EFAKRETVQDDFN
+653 AFAKRETVQDDFN
-666 EAINYGNKIRIL
+666 EAINYGNKVRIL

-693 EDKTFKEDNIKK
+693 EDKTFKKDKIKK

-724 ENEHSIEDKDALTKK
+724 ENGHSIEDKDALTEK

-767 DVQEFAKI
+767 DVQKFAKI

-788 HSYVE
+788 HSYMV
-793 SVDKKL
+793 S
-799 KTRNNMRIVFM
+799 
-810 GTPGFAEVILRA
+810 
-822 LVGNKDIEVV
+822 
-832 GLFTQMDKPFG
+832 
-843 RKKELKAPETKIYI
+843 
-857 LENHLNIPIFQPQ
+857 
-870 SLKEPEVQILKALKP
+870 
-885 DFIVVVAYGKILSKE
+885 
-900 VLSIA
+900 
-905 PCINVHA
+905 
-912 SLLPKYRGA
+912 
-921 SPIHEMILNDDKIY
+921 
-935 GISTM
+935 
-940 LMDTGLDSGD
+940 
-950 ILESASFLREDYLD
+950 
-964 LETLRSKLV
+964 
-973 HMGATLL
+973 
-980 LSTLKNFSSITRK
+980 
-993 PQDHAQASFCKK
+993 
-1005 ITKADGL
+1005 
-1012 VGFKDAKSLFLKS
+1012 
-1025 LAFKSWPEIFLENSL
+1025 
-1040 KLLGVELVE
+1040 
-1049 NEKSHKEGEIL
+1049 
-1060 EIDEKGVLVGCLKG
+1060 
-1074 SVRIARL
+1074 
-1081 QAVGKKPLK
+1081 VGKKTK
-1090 AKDYLNGKRLKAGG
+1090 NKE
-1104 ILT
+1104 

>member
-1 MDAIEMG
+1 MAINIKKIKSFKAFCGLDAIEMG
-8 EFKDYNVIFG
+8 EFKDYNVIFS
-18 NNGCGKTSLT
+18 NNGCGKTSLI
-28 RAFELLISKDKCI
+28 RAFELLISKNKCI

-51 SPSIEFECK
+51 SPSIEFKCK

-82 NSGFLHNNA
+82 NSDFLHNNA

-141 NSTETLSAKQ
+141 NSAETLSAKQ
-151 ESEIKK
+151 ESAIKK
-157 YDEEIEKIRKKVT
+157 YDKEIEKIRKEMT
-170 SKTIQII
+170 SKTIQIT

-259 MSKVGREFIEKGIE
+259 MSKIGREFIEKGIE

-335 FERFEPFMK
+335 FERFESFMK
-344 KDFSTNKESL
+344 KDSSTNKESL

-370 EVGKKEGAK
+370 EVGKKERAK
-379 NEKEFQGIDKKLL
+379 NEKEFQETDKKLL
-392 ENYEKFQKCVDETG
+392 ENYEKFQKCVDETR

-415 KKKLDKLKTELKE
+415 KEKLEKLKTELKE

-444 KEEAE
+444 KEEAK

-456 CRHERLN
+456 CRHERLKH
-463 RLLEKINKKL
+463 LLEKIDKKL

-543 YKKEDLKNLVVVI
+543 YKKKDLKNLVVVI

-583 REKLSNEENKAQV
+583 REKLLKNEEKVQV

-606 ARLINMIGKHARYL
+606 ARLINMIGKHARYF

-626 GQLKIVCKDKA
+626 GQLKIVCKDEA

-653 EFAKRETVQDDFN
+653 AFAKRETVQDDFN
-666 EAINYGNKIRIL
+666 EAINYGNKVRIL

-693 EDKTFKEDNIKK
+693 EDKTFKKEKIEK

-724 ENEHSIEDKDALTKK
+724 ENGHSIEDKDALTEK

-767 DVQEFAKI
+767 DVQRFAKI

-788 HSYVE
+788 QSYME
-793 SVDKKL
+793 SVDKKT
-799 KTRNNMRIVFM
+799 K
-810 GTPGFAEVILRA
+810 
-822 LVGNKDIEVV
+822 NKE
-832 GLFTQMDKPFG
+832 
-843 RKKELKAPETKIYI
+843 
-857 LENHLNIPIFQPQ
+857 
-870 SLKEPEVQILKALKP
+870 
-885 DFIVVVAYGKILSKE
+885 
-900 VLSIA
+900 
-905 PCINVHA
+905 
-912 SLLPKYRGA
+912 
-921 SPIHEMILNDDKIY
+921 
-935 GISTM
+935 
-940 LMDTGLDSGD
+940 
-950 ILESASFLREDYLD
+950 
-964 LETLRSKLV
+964 
-973 HMGATLL
+973 
-980 LSTLKNFSSITRK
+980 
-993 PQDHAQASFCKK
+993 
-1005 ITKADGL
+1005 
-1012 VGFKDAKSLFLKS
+1012 
-1025 LAFKSWPEIFLENSL
+1025 
-1040 KLLGVELVE
+1040 
-1049 NEKSHKEGEIL
+1049 
-1060 EIDEKGVLVGCLKG
+1060 
-1074 SVRIARL
+1074 
-1081 QAVGKKPLK
+1081 
-1090 AKDYLNGKRLKAGG
+1090 
-1104 ILT
+1104 

>member
-1 MDAIEMG
+1 MI
-8 EFKDYNVIFG
+8 
-18 NNGCGKTSLT
+18 
-28 RAFELLISKDKCI
+28 
-41 EKYRTISTAE
+41 KYRTISTAE
-51 SPSIEFECK
+51 SPSIEFECE

-82 NSGFLHNNA
+82 NSDFLHNNA

-107 ILEGSVL
+107 ILESSVL

-124 KNCKE
+124 KNCRE
-129 KVEKRK
+129 KVEKRQK
-135 KEIKDE
+135 KIKDE
-141 NSTETLSAKQ
+141 NDTETLSAKQ

-170 SKTIQII
+170 SKTIQITPN
-177 LDEIKINNICEV
+177 EIKINNICKV

-195 VQEDALT
+195 DQEGVLT
-202 NLEKDFDELDEAMKK
+202 NLEKDFDELNEAMKE
-217 FDDLKEMELPKDYQT
+217 FDDLKEIKLPKDYQT
-232 IKDKLESL
+232 IKDKLKSL
-240 FSFDIDKEAGQVS
+240 FSFDIDKEVGQVS

-259 MSKVGREFIEKGIE
+259 IKKVGREFIEKGIE
-273 LQKKMPDNACPFCTQ
+273 LEKEMPDNKCPFCIQT
-288 EITNNIIQVYTSYFN
+288 ITNEIIQNYTSYFN
-303 KRIEQF
+303 KSIEQF
-309 NQDSLEVSGTLKKI
+309 NQDSLEVSGILKKI
-323 LEQWNIKEILQS
+323 LEQWNIMEILQS

-354 KNALEQIK
+354 KNTLEQIK

-370 EVGKKEGAK
+370 EVDKKEGAENK
-379 NEKEFQGIDKKLL
+379 EKFQEIDKKLSEIY
-392 ENYEKFQKCVDETG
+392 ENLQQCVDETG
-406 NILKQKKEQ
+406 NILKKKKEQ

-438 YDWQKS
+438 YYWQKR
-444 KEEAE
+444 KEEAK
-449 RKLSVLN
+449 RKLSILN
-456 CRHERLN
+456 RGHKRLN
-463 RLLEKINKKL
+463 RLLEKIDKKL
-473 KGLYDQ
+473 KELYDQ

-543 YKKEDLKNLVVVI
+543 YKKEDLKKLVVVI

-583 REKLSNEENKAQV
+583 REKLSNKEDKVQV

-606 ARLINMIGKHARYL
+606 ARLINMVGKHARYF

-626 GQLKIVCKDKA
+626 GQLKIVCKDEVK
-637 NGYFDTFYL
+637 GYFDTFYL

-653 EFAKRETVQDDFN
+653 AFAKKEKVQDDFN

-693 EDKTFKEDNIKK
+693 ENKTFKEDNIKK

-711 NQVRLSFSNLPFS
+711 NQVILSFSNLPFS
-724 ENEHSIEDKDALTKK
+724 KNEHSIIEDKDALTKK

-767 DVQEFAKI
+767 DVQRFAKI

-788 HSYVE
+788 QSYME
-793 SVDKKL
+793 SVDKKT
-799 KTRNNMRIVFM
+799 K
-810 GTPGFAEVILRA
+810 
-822 LVGNKDIEVV
+822 NKE
-832 GLFTQMDKPFG
+832 
-843 RKKELKAPETKIYI
+843 
-857 LENHLNIPIFQPQ
+857 
-870 SLKEPEVQILKALKP
+870 
-885 DFIVVVAYGKILSKE
+885 
-900 VLSIA
+900 
-905 PCINVHA
+905 
-912 SLLPKYRGA
+912 
-921 SPIHEMILNDDKIY
+921 
-935 GISTM
+935 
-940 LMDTGLDSGD
+940 
-950 ILESASFLREDYLD
+950 
-964 LETLRSKLV
+964 
-973 HMGATLL
+973 
-980 LSTLKNFSSITRK
+980 
-993 PQDHAQASFCKK
+993 
-1005 ITKADGL
+1005 
-1012 VGFKDAKSLFLKS
+1012 
-1025 LAFKSWPEIFLENSL
+1025 
-1040 KLLGVELVE
+1040 
-1049 NEKSHKEGEIL
+1049 
-1060 EIDEKGVLVGCLKG
+1060 
-1074 SVRIARL
+1074 
-1081 QAVGKKPLK
+1081 
-1090 AKDYLNGKRLKAGG
+1090 
-1104 ILT
+1104 